1 MKRAWLVWL
10 AYAVCAA
17 AVLGAMGWVCLTV
30 LRLDR
35 AEAQARRDAAAEE
48 SIRLALWRMENA
60 LSPLII
66 QENARPYFAYSSFYP
81 AARAYT
87 RMYGRMAPAEVLI
100 PSPLLEGPAP
110 FVKLHFQFDAAG
122 RLASPQVPTGRF
134 AALAAERGNGGAPA
148 AEAAV
153 RLVEFGRLVKPADL
167 GTGSPEEWVLVEK
180 SQPPAIPME
189 KPEALAQAEEPKKAP
204 PPVTKEP
211 PPAQANLPAQAE
223 GEVAQVQ
230 NQAAQVQRRLNVQE
244 FSAREMTG
252 MENAMVIQK
261 KVAPLKPKAQATP
274 PPDEGVWV
282 GMLRPRWVGDAL
294 VLARPVKA
302 GGTTYIQGCWLDW
315 PAIRARLLGSVQDL
329 LPAADLAPQRGDDD
343 PAEGRTLAALPLR
356 LVPGPL
362 PDPAVPPEAVPLRLT
377 LALAGA
383 GVLLAVAAVGLLLLG
398 AQTLSQRRAAF
409 VSSVTHELR
418 TPLTTFRLYTEMLA
432 EEMAPDPA
440 QQRQYHRVLQQEADR
455 LSHLVENVL
464 AYARLER
471 GRYGVRERV
480 ALEALLERLVPR
492 LTEHAARAGMELV
505 PPESPAL
512 MVSTP
517 SGVAA
522 EPGSAEILADTAAVE
537 RILFNLVD
545 NAGRY
550 AKGAADRRIHLEV
563 RVAGKEA
570 CLAVRDHGPGIDRG
584 QLRRLFK
591 PFRKSARDAAR
602 TAPGVGLGL
611 MLSRRL
617 ARAMGGRLRLASTS
631 SSGTR
636 FELTLPLAA
645 PHSCS

>member
-17 AVLGAMGWVCLTV
+17 AVRGAMGWVCLTV

-35 AEAQARRDAAAEE
+35 AEAQARRDAAVEE
-48 SIRLALWRMENA
+48 SVRLALWRMENA

-66 QENARPYFAYSSFYP
+66 QENARPYFAYSPFYP

-87 RMYGRMAPAEVLI
+87 RMYGRMAAAEVLI
-100 PSPLLEGPAP
+100 PSPLLDGPAP
-110 FVKLHFQFDAAG
+110 FVRLHFQYDSGG
-122 RLASPQVPTGRF
+122 RIGSPQVPTGRF
-134 AALAAERGNGGAPA
+134 AVLAAERGNGGAA
-148 AEAAV
+148 ALESAA
-153 RLVEFGRLVKPADL
+153 RLEEFSRRAKASDL
-167 GTGSPEEWVLVEK
+167 RPGAPDEWVLVEK
-180 SQPPAIPME
+180 SQPPAPVE
-189 KPEALAQAEEPKKAP
+189 KPEVLAKVEVPKKAP
-204 PPVTKEP
+204 SPPGKKEP
-211 PPAQANLPAQAE
+211 PPEQANLPAQSE

-230 NQAAQVQRRLNVQE
+230 NQAAQVQQMRNVQE
-244 FSAREMTG
+244 FSAREITG

-261 KVAPLKPKAQATP
+261 KVAPSKPKTEVAP
-274 PPDEGVWV
+274 PPDDGVWV

-302 GGTTYIQGCWLDW
+302 GGMTYVQGCWLDW
-315 PAIRARLLGSVQDL
+315 PAIRTRLLGSVKDL
-329 LPAADLAPQRGDDD
+329 LPAADLVPQRDGDN

-362 PDPAVPPEAVPLRLT
+362 PAAPLPPEVVPLRLT

-480 ALEALLERLVPR
+480 ALEELLGRLVPR
-492 LTEHAARAGMELV
+492 LSEHAARSGMELV
-505 PPESPAL
+505 REPA
-512 MVSTP
+512 S
-517 SGVAA
+517 SQE
-522 EPGSAEILADTAAVE
+522 EPLGGATTRADAEILADTAAVE

-550 AKGAADRRIHLEV
+550 AKGAADRRVHLEV
-563 RVAGKEA
+563 TVAGREV
-570 CLAVRDHGPGIDRG
+570 CLAVADHGPGIDRG
-584 QLRRLFK
+584 QLRQLFK
-591 PFRKSARDAAR
+591 PFRKSAREAAR

-631 SSGTR
+631 HTGTR
-636 FELTLPLAA
+636 FELSLPLAD
-645 PHSCS
+645 S

>member
-110 FVKLHFQFDAAG
+110 FVKLHFQFDARG

-134 AALAAERGNGGAPA
+134 AVLAAERGNGAGHVP
-148 AEAAV
+148 EAAV
-153 RLVEFGRLVKPADL
+153 RLAEFGRRVKPADL
-167 GTGSPEEWVLVEK
+167 GAGAPAEWVLVEK
-180 SQPPAIPME
+180 SQPPAVPLE
-189 KPEALAQAEEPKKAP
+189 KPEALAQAETPKKEPP
-204 PPVTKEP
+204 PPVSKEL

-230 NQAAQVQRRLNVQE
+230 SQAAQVQRQLNVQE

-252 MENAMVIQK
+252 VENAMVIQK
-261 KVAPLKPKAQATP
+261 KVAPAKPKSESAP
-274 PPDEGVWV
+274 PPDDGVWV
-282 GMLRPRWVGDAL
+282 GMLRPQWVGDAL

-315 PAIRARLLGSVQDL
+315 PAIRARLLGSVRDL

-343 PAEGRTLAALPLR
+343 PAAGRTLAALPLR

-362 PDPAVPPEAVPLRLT
+362 PEAAVPPEAVPLRLT

-471 GRYGVRERV
+471 GRYGVREHV
-480 ALEALLERLVPR
+480 ALDALLERLVPR

-505 PPESPAL
+505 PPESPAPA
-512 MVSTP
+512 VSTP
-517 SGVAA
+517 AGVAA

-550 AKGAADRRIHLEV
+550 AREAADRRVHLEV
-563 RVAGKEA
+563 TVTGREA
-570 CLAVRDHGPGIDRG
+570 CLAVADHGPGIDRG

-617 ARAMGGRLRLASTS
+617 ARAMGGRLQLASTS
-631 SSGTR
+631 SAGTR
-636 FELTLPLAA
+636 FELTLPLAD
-645 PHSCS
+645 P